1 MAGPGT
7 KRTDSP
13 GALPQTPPNQARG
26 GSSRRPVLGNHRP
39 AADPWRSPYPPDQPM
54 QTSSHKAEGPPQVAR
69 CSPPK
74 TDLAEVP
81 STPGG
86 PSRNSAM
93 PVLRVRGEGVPAILY
108 HRGPCPRA
116 IELWHLFRH
125 QPHYMPV
132 KKGRARLGDK
142 IAGGHPPV
150 AATNL
155 QPCPVVPKR
164 PLPYSPA
171 SADRCVCP
179 LPRPSLAAGCTI
191 TLK

>member
-13 GALPQTPPNQARG
+13 GALQQTPPNQPRG

-39 AADPWRSPYPPDQPM
+39 AADPWRSPYPPGQPM

-93 PVLRVRGEGVPAILY
+93 PVLRVRGEGVPASRALPEGDRTLAPLPPPASL
-108 HRGPCPRA
+108 HACQERPGTVGRQDCRGPPPSCGRKPTTVPGHSKNDLCPIR
-116 IELWHLFRH
+116 RR
-125 QPHYMPV
+125 QPIGVCAPSP
-132 KKGRARLGDK
+132 AL
-142 IAGGHPPV
+142 PLQPV
-150 AATNL
+150 A
-155 QPCPVVPKR
+155 PH
-164 PLPYSPA
+164 SEM
-171 SADRCVCP
+171 DF
-179 LPRPSLAAGCTI
+179 
-191 TLK
+191 